1 MKEATAT
8 TAAASKSGCR
18 RLVGRRAMV
27 AIGDWRETVSV
38 WCCEEAILMM
48 IWYNLLEETYREAM
62 EVSLVFFILFFS
74 VFFFEFNVSRSFE
87 GRLFDDDGRGD
98 ISVAFVRAEDC
109 WFVIAR

>member
-1 MKEATAT
+1 MKEATAA

-48 IWYNLLEETYREAM
+48 IWHNLLEETYREAM

-74 VFFFEFNVSRSFE
+74 AFFLSLMFLVRLKEDYLMTTGGGISPSLVFGLR
-87 GRLFDDDGRGD
+87 
-98 ISVAFVRAEDC
+98 
-109 WFVIAR
+109 IAGL